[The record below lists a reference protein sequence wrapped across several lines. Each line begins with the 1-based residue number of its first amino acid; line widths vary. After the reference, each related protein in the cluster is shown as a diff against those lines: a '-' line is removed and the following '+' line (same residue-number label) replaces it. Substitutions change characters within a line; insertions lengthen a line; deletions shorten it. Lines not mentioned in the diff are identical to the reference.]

1 MRDIVLRLALKNYE
15 RARELAAGVAD
26 RAERTL
32 DRVRALSSELRGA
45 ADRAQKLSEA
55 QERAAPS
62 SRPSFRA
69 AAERPGAG
77 FQSLRPVN
85 EAREKVESLGRLA
98 MSGAEAART
107 LPALMRMGGPLI
119 AAGPLA
125 ALLAPLTEKLL
136 AYVDERIQAEVDK
149 REKRLLARL
158 DEERFRADYNRRFAE
173 DPRFAREEA
182 RRALEQTLAEEAKR
196 GRRIEPFSADLALG
210 DFGL

>member
-1 MRDIVLRLALKNYE
+1 VRDVVLRLALKNYE
-15 RARELAAGVAD
+15 RARELAAGVAE

-32 DRVRALSSELRGA
+32 DRVRTVSGELRGA
-45 ADRAQKLSEA
+45 VDRAQKLSET
-55 QERAAPS
+55 QERAAS
-62 SRPSFRA
+62 SGRPNLRSPGD
-69 AAERPGAG
+69 RPGAG
-77 FQSLRPVN
+77 FQFLRPVN

-98 MSGAEAART
+98 MGGAEAART
-107 LPALMRMGGPLI
+107 VPALLRMGGPLLVG
-119 AAGPLA
+119 GPLV

-149 REKRLLARL
+149 REQRLLARL

-173 DPRFAREEA
+173 DPRFARDEA
-182 RRALEQTLAEEAKR
+182 RRALELTLAEEAKR